1 MFHYKHKEMING
13 NYRWDVLKDPVKK
26 QTKNQAELAGLGV
39 SLDGGD
45 RRERYNFLD
54 LFN

>member
-13 NYRWDVLKDPVKK
+13 NYRWDVLKDPLKK
-26 QTKNQAELAGLGV
+26 QTKDQAELVGLGV

-45 RRERYNFLD
+45 RRGEIQFLR
-54 LFN
+54 FV

>member
-1 MFHYKHKEMING
+1 MING

-39 SLDGGD
+39 SLDGGGQ
-45 RRERYNFLD
+45 ERGD
-54 LFN
+54 TIS

>member
-1 MFHYKHKEMING
+1 MING

-26 QTKNQAELAGLGV
+26 QTKNQVELAGLGV
-39 SLDGGD
+39 SLEGAD
-45 RRERYNFLD
+45 RRGRHNSLD